1 MIGSC
6 TRILTISNEVMN
18 DLIKIVKSLEEPGLL
33 INHVS
38 ATIKNEAKEEKGR
51 FFGKLLGTLA
61 ASLLGNLLTSEDTNR
76 TGEATIKS
84 AQDF

>member
-1 MIGSC
+1 
-6 TRILTISNEVMN
+6 MN

-38 ATIKNEAKEEKGR
+38 ATIKNEAEEEKGR

-76 TGEATIKS
+76 AGEATIKS